1 MQNDW
6 RKMIIY
12 QEIKEEDTL
21 SLSGVGFNFPAK
33 SASSFELP
41 IFYLC
46 LSSLNFKL
54 IQNLAPIFFVC
65 DV

>member
-1 MQNDW
+1 M
-6 RKMIIY
+6 
-12 QEIKEEDTL
+12 L

-33 SASSFELP
+33 SISSFELL

-54 IQNLAPIFFVC
+54 IQNLAPPPFFFGFGEVFQQ
-65 DV
+65 